1 MRGDEG
7 ALDEVE
13 DLHHVMHDA
22 LVRGHQHEVGIES
35 SCTLV
40 EVARTDAGDAPMLR
54 ADVDELRVD
63 LQLFMTEDNVDTE
76 VLHLLPPVDIRLLVE
91 AC

>member
-1 MRGDEG
+1 MP
-7 ALDEVE
+7 V
-13 DLHHVMHDA
+13 
-22 LVRGHQHEVGIES
+22 VRGHQHEVGIES
-35 SCTLV
+35 SGTLV
-40 EVARTDAGDAPMLR
+40 EVARADAGDAPMLG

-63 LQLFMTEDNVDTE
+63 LQLLMTEDNVDTE

>member
-7 ALDEVE
+7 ALDEVK

-40 EVARTDAGDAPMLR
+40 EVTRADAGDAPMLG
-54 ADVDELRVD
+54 ADVDEL
-63 LQLFMTEDNVDTE
+63 
-76 VLHLLPPVDIRLLVE
+76 
-91 AC
+91 